1 MKSFWGNCVSKPDS
15 LNAKK
20 DDFNVERIDDITY
33 AFTLQTPFIEIINLK
48 DLVSISIEGLE
59 EIVDYK
65 FSVFQ
70 PESENKMIVTFNFFR
85 SFENKSIEIKL
96 VQTKNSK
103 LTQETTG
110 NIESPDLIDQNLS
123 IVSDLSSEYF
133 IKKINLDNLELTKK
147 EVFENSQKEMNV
159 PWVFTYTLIICII
172 WIIVSIFSLLLLI
185 AGNKLH
191 FKSLYIKRIK
201 KWLFIF
207 LYQIIWICCLGHI
220 NRPLPNNMETF
231 LFTIYNFSIGLDNL
245 VPNISDH
252 LPSQPQFYRLFKS
265 NSFFKNSILILVI
278 YFLVSIIFLNSTRKK
293 SQEKFLINKLRN
305 LILGNPIFIL
315 LFPTCLYPL
324 INAILCFKNFN
335 FYNSFA
341 LIDFVCSIMYFGFIL
356 SGKTN

>member
-1 MKSFWGNCVSKPDS
+1 MKSFWGNCVSKPDC

-110 NIESPDLIDQNLS
+110 NIESPDLIEQNLS

-133 IKKINLDNLELTKK
+133 IKKIDLDNLELTKK

-159 PWVFTYTLIICII
+159 PFLPP
-172 WIIVSIFSLLLLI
+172 
-185 AGNKLH
+185 
-191 FKSLYIKRIK
+191 KSY
-201 KWLFIF
+201 
-207 LYQIIWICCLGHI
+207 
-220 NRPLPNNMETF
+220 
-231 LFTIYNFSIGLDNL
+231 
-245 VPNISDH
+245 
-252 LPSQPQFYRLFKS
+252 
-265 NSFFKNSILILVI
+265 
-278 YFLVSIIFLNSTRKK
+278 
-293 SQEKFLINKLRN
+293 
-305 LILGNPIFIL
+305 
-315 LFPTCLYPL
+315 
-324 INAILCFKNFN
+324 A
-335 FYNSFA
+335 
-341 LIDFVCSIMYFGFIL
+341 
-356 SGKTN
+356 